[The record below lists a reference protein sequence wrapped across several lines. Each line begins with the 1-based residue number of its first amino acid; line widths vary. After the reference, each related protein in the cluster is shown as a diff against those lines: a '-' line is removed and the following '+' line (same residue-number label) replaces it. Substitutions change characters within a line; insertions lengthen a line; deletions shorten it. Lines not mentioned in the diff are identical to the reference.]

1 MTGSDFLRLPNLPEG
16 PAEEQL
22 RAIRNYLYQ
31 LAEQL
36 RLALDDGGEKGPD
49 LEALGNRLLESEA
62 LIGKF
67 LALTGRRFDGRY
79 IGADSWEADRRGAAA
94 QAAEIRL
101 RLAGLEDRPP
111 EKAAPCP
118 VALRQAGALGIQ
130 RQAGENIFFS
140 PLAEPEGPLKRA
152 GDGHWRME

>member
-1 MTGSDFLRLPNLPEG
+1 MKGCDWIRLPNLPEG

-36 RLALDDGGEKGPD
+36 RLALDDGGEEEPD
-49 LEALGNRLLESEA
+49 LEALGARLLESEA
-62 LIGKF
+62 VIQKF

-79 IGADSWEADRRGAAA
+79 IGADSWEADRRGVAA

-101 RLAGLEDRPP
+101 RLAGLEDRPQ
-111 EKAAPCP
+111 EKADPCP
-118 VALRQAGALGIQ
+118 VPLRQAGVLGIQ
-130 RQAGENIFFS
+130 RQEGENIFFS
-140 PLAEPEGPLKRA
+140 PLEGPDGPLKQA
-152 GDGHWRME
+152 GDGHWRMD